1 VSTIA
6 QPSPAAPPSAVVEE
20 HETLAGN
27 VREWVAGLR
36 SGELGSL
43 PIVVGIVIIAIY
55 FQSRNSHFL
64 TAGNMV
70 NLITQMA
77 AICVIGMGI
86 VFVLLLGEIDLSV
99 GQVSGVG
106 GVIVALLLEPSRGWD
121 TALAIAM
128 GLGAGLTIGL
138 LQGMLFAW
146 VGIPSFVVTLAGL
159 LGWGGVVLTLIGGE
173 GTVVIQNSF
182 VNGLAN
188 NTMNKTW
195 AWVVVE
201 GLVALYALMT
211 LWGVRK
217 RKKIGLPARAGSVLA
232 LRIAGLAVAGA
243 VVVYVVNQDRGV
255 PYVGVLMLALLIF
268 WTFVATRT
276 RFGRYVYAVGGN
288 AEAARRAGINVSRIK
303 ILVFGISGLM
313 AALGGLILASRLS
326 SVDTNTGSGSI
337 LLYSIAA
344 PVIGGTSLFGGR
356 GNVKSALL
364 GAIVIAGIDNGLGL
378 LNVSAGTRLIVTAL
392 VLLAAVT
399 VDSIARRGR
408 ASAGRA

>member
-1 VSTIA
+1 MSTIA
-6 QPSPAAPPSAVVEE
+6 EPSPVPPTATIADER
-20 HETLAGN
+20 ETLAGN
-27 VREWVAGLR
+27 VREWVTGLR

-43 PIVVGIVIIAIY
+43 PIIVGILIIAVY

-99 GQVSGVG
+99 GYVSAVG
-106 GVIVALLLEPSRGWD
+106 GVIVALLLEPGKGWS
-121 TALAIAM
+121 TGPAIAL
-128 GLGAGLTIGL
+128 GLAGGLTVGL
-138 LQGMLFAW
+138 IQGMIVAW
-146 VGIPSFVVTLAGL
+146 VGVPSFVVTLAGL
-159 LGWGGVVLTLIGGE
+159 LGWQGVTLLLIGNQ
-173 GTVVIQNSF
+173 GTVVIQNTF

-195 AWVVVE
+195 AWIVVE
-201 GLVALYALMT
+201 GIVLLYALMT

-217 RKKIGLPARAGSVLA
+217 RQKFGLPARAPSVLA
-232 LRIAGLAVAGA
+232 LRIAGMAVAGA
-243 VVVYVVNQDRGV
+243 VVVYVLNQDRGL

-268 WTFVATRT
+268 WTFIATRT

-288 AEAARRAGINVSRIK
+288 QEAARRAGINVARIK
-303 ILVFGISGLM
+303 ILVFGICSTM

-326 SVDTNTGSGSI
+326 SVDTNTGGGSI

-356 GNVKSALL
+356 GNIKSALL

-378 LNVSAGTRLIVTAL
+378 LNVSVGTRLIVTAL
-392 VLLAAVT
+392 VLLAAVM

-408 ASAGRA
+408 TSAGRA